1 MRSLLTGNSKDKM
14 VEDTVFKVVAEA
26 MEAIKIHG
34 DKVVNATLGSLSDED
49 GNLVTMKS
57 VWDEYKNIDVKE
69 LASYSASFRGE
80 ADYIDAIEKWVF
92 QGVKKEFFSGIV
104 ATPGGSG
111 AVSTT
116 FKNYL
121 GRGETVLLPEIGWGP
136 YWLMAKEFG
145 FYTEEYSLFN
155 GDAFDMESF
164 KSKCKALMEKQG
176 KVLAVINDPCH
187 NPTGYSLTTEEWKD
201 IIDFMDE
208 LSKKG
213 PVILLDDIAYMDF
226 SKERERVIKAMEELN
241 GRSKNFLVVFA
252 FSISKTL
259 TAYGLRVG
267 AQIGVSSSKEVI
279 DDFVRANEISA
290 RAVWSNI
297 PKGGMKL
304 FSRLLLDKD
313 KKEAVNRERDSYI
326 DLLKDRSDIFM
337 NEARE
342 VGLPVYPYKE
352 GFFVTIKVED
362 IDSQKEI
369 QRRLKENLIYTIL
382 VNKGIRVAVCSLP
395 KRKIKGLAG
404 RIKEAFLDE

>member
-1 MRSLLTGNSKDKM
+1 MKSLLTENSTDKM

-26 MEAIKIHG
+26 MNAVKIHG

-57 VWDEYKNIDVKE
+57 VWDEYKNIDAKE

-80 ADYIDAIEKWVF
+80 ADFIEAVEKWVF
-92 QGVKKEFFSGIV
+92 QGVKKDFLTGIV

-145 FYTEEYSLFN
+145 FETEEYSLFD
-155 GDAFDMESF
+155 GDGFNMQSF
-164 KSKCKALMEKQG
+164 MTKCEAIMEKQG
-176 KVLAVINDPCH
+176 RLLAVINDPCH
-187 NPTGYSLTTEEWKD
+187 NPTGYSLTSEEWNNL
-201 IIDFMDE
+201 ISFMDK

-213 PVILLDDIAYMDF
+213 PVVLLDDIAYMDF
-226 SKERERVIKAMEELN
+226 SNNRETISKAMEELK
-241 GRSKNFLVVFA
+241 GRNENFLVVFA

-267 AQIGVSSSKEVI
+267 AQVAVSSSQQVI
-279 DDFVRANEISA
+279 DDFIRANEISA

-304 FSRLLLDKD
+304 FARLILDKY
-313 KKEAVNRERDSYI
+313 KREALTNERNIYI
-326 DLLKDRSDIFM
+326 ELLKDRSDIFM
-337 NEARE
+337 KEAEE

-352 GFFVTIKVED
+352 GFFVTLKVED
-362 IDSQKEI
+362 SKRQKEI
-369 QRRLKENLIYTIL
+369 QKKLKEKLIYTIL

-404 RIKEAFLDE
+404 RIKEAF

>member
-1 MRSLLTGNSKDKM
+1 MKTLLTENSKDKM

-26 MEAIKIHG
+26 MNAVKIHG
-34 DKVVNATLGSLSDED
+34 DKVVNATLGSLSDEN
-49 GNLVTMKS
+49 GNLVTMES
-57 VWDEYKNIDVKE
+57 VWEEYKNIDVKE

-80 ADYIDAIEKWVF
+80 ADYIEAIEKWVF
-92 QGVKKEFFSGIV
+92 QGVKKEFFNGIV

-145 FYTEEYSLFN
+145 FETEEYSLFDGN
-155 GDAFDMESF
+155 AFNMESF
-164 KSKCKALMEKQG
+164 KCRCKGIMEKQG
-176 KVLAVINDPCH
+176 KILAVINDPCH
-187 NPTGYSLTTEEWKD
+187 NPTGYSLTTDEWKN
-201 IIDFMDE
+201 IIDFMEE

-226 SKERERVIKAMEELN
+226 SKERERVIKVMEELN
-241 GRSKNFLVVFA
+241 DRNKNFLVVFA

-267 AQIGVSSSKEVI
+267 AQVAVSSSQEVI
-279 DDFVRANEISA
+279 DDFIRANEISA

-304 FSRLLLDKD
+304 FARLILDKN
-313 KKEAVNRERDSYI
+313 KKEAVSRERNSYI
-326 DLLKDRSDIFM
+326 ELLKERSDIFIS
-337 NEARE
+337 EAHE
-342 VGLPVYPYKE
+342 VGLPVYPYRE

-362 IDSQKEI
+362 VDKQKEI
-369 QRRLKENLIYTIL
+369 HKKLKENLIYTIL

-395 KRKIKGLAG
+395 KRKIKGLAK

>member
-1 MRSLLTGNSKDKM
+1 MKSLLTENSKDKM

-26 MEAIKIHG
+26 MNAAKIHG
-34 DKVVNATLGSLSDED
+34 DKVVNATLGSLSDEE

-57 VWDEYKNIDVKE
+57 VWDEYKDIDVKE

-80 ADYIDAIEKWVF
+80 ADFIEAVEKWVF
-92 QGVKKEFFSGIV
+92 QGVKKDFSTGIV

-116 FKNYL
+116 LRNYL
-121 GRGETVLLPEIGWGP
+121 GRGETLLLPEIGWGP
-136 YWLMAKEFG
+136 YWLMSKEFG
-145 FYTEEYSLFN
+145 FEIEEYSLFH
-155 GDAFDMESF
+155 GEAFDMQSF
-164 KSKCKALMEKQG
+164 KEKCEAIMEKQG
-176 KVLAVINDPCH
+176 RVLAVINDPCH
-187 NPTGYSLTTEEWKD
+187 NPTGYSLTSEEWKNLV
-201 IIDFMDE
+201 DFMNE

-213 PVILLDDIAYMDF
+213 PVVLLDDIAYMDF
-226 SKERERVIKAMEELN
+226 SNNRETITKSMEELN
-241 GRSKNFLVVFA
+241 GRNENFLVIFA

-267 AQIGVSSSKEVI
+267 AQVAVSSSQQVI

-304 FSRLLLDKD
+304 FARLILDENKR
-313 KKEAVNRERDSYI
+313 EALTRERNFYI

-337 NEARE
+337 KEAKE

-362 IDSQKEI
+362 SERQKEI
-369 QRRLKENLIYTIL
+369 QKKLKEKLIYTIL

-404 RIKEAFLDE
+404 RIKEAF

>member
-1 MRSLLTGNSKDKM
+1 MKSLLTENSTDKM

-26 MEAIKIHG
+26 MNAVKIHG

-57 VWDEYKNIDVKE
+57 VWDEYKNIDSKE

-80 ADYIDAIEKWVF
+80 ADFIEAVEKWVF
-92 QGVKKEFFSGIV
+92 QGVKKDFLTGIV

-145 FYTEEYSLFN
+145 FETEEYSLFD
-155 GDAFDMESF
+155 GDGFNMQSF
-164 KSKCKALMEKQG
+164 MTKCEAIMEKQG
-176 KVLAVINDPCH
+176 RLLAVINDPCH
-187 NPTGYSLTTEEWKD
+187 NPTGYSLTSEEWNNL
-201 IIDFMDE
+201 ISFMDK

-213 PVILLDDIAYMDF
+213 PVVLLDDIAYMDF
-226 SKERERVIKAMEELN
+226 SNNRETISKAMEELK
-241 GRSKNFLVVFA
+241 GRNENFLVVFA

-267 AQIGVSSSKEVI
+267 AQVAVSSSQQVI
-279 DDFVRANEISA
+279 DDFIRANEISA

-304 FSRLLLDKD
+304 FARLILDKD
-313 KKEAVNRERDSYI
+313 KREALTNERNIYI
-326 DLLKDRSDIFM
+326 ELLKDRSDIFM
-337 NEARE
+337 KEAEE

-352 GFFVTIKVED
+352 GFFVTLKVED
-362 IDSQKEI
+362 SKRQKEI
-369 QRRLKENLIYTIL
+369 QKKLKEKLIYTIL

-404 RIKEAFLDE
+404 RIKEAF

>member
-1 MRSLLTGNSKDKM
+1 MKSLLTENSKDKM

-26 MEAIKIHG
+26 MNAAKIHG
-34 DKVVNATLGSLSDED
+34 DKVVNATLGSLSDEE

-57 VWDEYKNIDVKE
+57 VWDEYKDIDVKE

-80 ADYIDAIEKWVF
+80 ADFIEAVEKWVF
-92 QGVKKEFFSGIV
+92 QGVKKDFSTGIV

-116 FKNYL
+116 LRNYL
-121 GRGETVLLPEIGWGP
+121 GRGETLLLPEIGWGP

-145 FYTEEYSLFN
+145 FEIEEYSLFH
-155 GDAFDMESF
+155 GEAFDMQSF
-164 KSKCKALMEKQG
+164 KEKCEAIMEKQG
-176 KVLAVINDPCH
+176 RVLAVINDPCH
-187 NPTGYSLTTEEWKD
+187 NPTGYSLTSEEWKNLV
-201 IIDFMDE
+201 DFMDE

-213 PVILLDDIAYMDF
+213 PVVLLDDIAYMDF
-226 SKERERVIKAMEELN
+226 SNNRETITKSMEELN
-241 GRSKNFLVVFA
+241 GRNENFLVIFA

-267 AQIGVSSSKEVI
+267 AQVAVSSSQQVI
-279 DDFVRANEISA
+279 DDFIRANEISA

-304 FSRLLLDKD
+304 FARLILDENKR
-313 KKEAVNRERDSYI
+313 EALTRERNFYI

-337 NEARE
+337 KEAKE

-362 IDSQKEI
+362 SERQKEI
-369 QRRLKENLIYTIL
+369 QKKLKEKLIYTIL

-404 RIKEAFLDE
+404 RIKEAF

>member
-1 MRSLLTGNSKDKM
+1 MKSLLTENSTDKM

-26 MEAIKIHG
+26 MNAVKIHG

-80 ADYIDAIEKWVF
+80 ADFIEAVEKWVF
-92 QGVKKEFFSGIV
+92 QGVEKDFLTGIV

-145 FYTEEYSLFN
+145 FETEEYSLFD
-155 GDAFDMESF
+155 GDGFNMQSF
-164 KSKCKALMEKQG
+164 KTKCESIMEKQG
-176 KVLAVINDPCH
+176 RLLAVINDPCH
-187 NPTGYSLTTEEWKD
+187 NPTGYSLTSTEWKNL
-201 IIDFMDE
+201 INFMDE

-213 PVILLDDIAYMDF
+213 PVVLLDDIAYMDF
-226 SKERERVIKAMEELN
+226 SNNRETISKAMEELN
-241 GRSKNFLVVFA
+241 NRNENFLVVFA

-267 AQIGVSSSKEVI
+267 AQVAVSSSQQVI
-279 DDFVRANEISA
+279 DDFIRANEISA

-297 PKGGMKL
+297 PKGAMKL
-304 FSRLLLDKD
+304 FARLILDKD
-313 KKEAVNRERDSYI
+313 KREALTNERNLYI
-326 DLLKDRSDIFM
+326 ELLKDRSDIFM
-337 NEARE
+337 KEAEE

-352 GFFVTIKVED
+352 GFFVTLKVED
-362 IDSQKEI
+362 SERQKEI
-369 QRRLKENLIYTIL
+369 QKKLKENLIYTIL

-404 RIKEAFLDE
+404 RIKEAF

>member
-1 MRSLLTGNSKDKM
+1 MKSLLTENSTDKM

-26 MEAIKIHG
+26 MNAVKIHG

-80 ADYIDAIEKWVF
+80 ADFIEAVEKWVF
-92 QGVKKEFFSGIV
+92 QGVEKDFLTGIV

-145 FYTEEYSLFN
+145 FETEEYSLFD
-155 GDAFDMESF
+155 GDGFNMQSF
-164 KSKCKALMEKQG
+164 KTKCESIMEKQG
-176 KVLAVINDPCH
+176 RLLAVINDPCH
-187 NPTGYSLTTEEWKD
+187 NPTGYSLTSEEWKNL
-201 IIDFMDE
+201 INFMDE

-213 PVILLDDIAYMDF
+213 PVVLLDDIAYMDF
-226 SKERERVIKAMEELN
+226 SNNRETISKAMEELN
-241 GRSKNFLVVFA
+241 NRNENFLVVFA

-267 AQIGVSSSKEVI
+267 AQVAVSSSQQVI
-279 DDFVRANEISA
+279 DDFIRANEISA

-297 PKGGMKL
+297 PKGAMKL
-304 FSRLLLDKD
+304 FARLILDKD
-313 KKEAVNRERDSYI
+313 KREALTNERNLYI
-326 DLLKDRSDIFM
+326 ELLKDRSDIFM
-337 NEARE
+337 KEAEE

-352 GFFVTIKVED
+352 GFFVTLKVED
-362 IDSQKEI
+362 SERQKEI
-369 QRRLKENLIYTIL
+369 QKKLKENLIYTIL

-404 RIKEAFLDE
+404 RIKEAF

>member
-1 MRSLLTGNSKDKM
+1 MKSLLTENSKDKM

-26 MEAIKIHG
+26 MNAAKIHG
-34 DKVVNATLGSLSDED
+34 DKVVNATLGSLSDEE

-57 VWDEYKNIDVKE
+57 VWDEYKDIDVKE

-80 ADYIDAIEKWVF
+80 SDFIEAVEKWVF
-92 QGVKKEFFSGIV
+92 QGVKKDFSTGIV

-116 FKNYL
+116 LRNYL
-121 GRGETVLLPEIGWGP
+121 GRGETLLLPEIGWGP

-145 FYTEEYSLFN
+145 FEIEEYSLFH
-155 GDAFDMESF
+155 GEAFDMQSF
-164 KSKCKALMEKQG
+164 KEKCEAIMEKQG
-176 KVLAVINDPCH
+176 RVLAVINDPCH
-187 NPTGYSLTTEEWKD
+187 NPTGYSLTSEEWKNLV
-201 IIDFMDE
+201 DFMNE

-213 PVILLDDIAYMDF
+213 PVVLLDDIAYMDF
-226 SKERERVIKAMEELN
+226 SNNRETITKSMEELK
-241 GRSKNFLVVFA
+241 GRNENFLVIFA

-267 AQIGVSSSKEVI
+267 AQVAVSSSQQVI
-279 DDFVRANEISA
+279 DDFIRANEISA

-304 FSRLLLDKD
+304 FARLILDENKR
-313 KKEAVNRERDSYI
+313 EALTRERNFYI

-337 NEARE
+337 KEAKE

-362 IDSQKEI
+362 SERQKEI
-369 QRRLKENLIYTIL
+369 QKKLKEKLIYTIL

-404 RIKEAFLDE
+404 RIKEAF

>member
-1 MRSLLTGNSKDKM
+1 MKSLLTENSKDKM

-26 MEAIKIHG
+26 MNAAKIHG
-34 DKVVNATLGSLSDED
+34 DKVVNATLGSLSDEE

-57 VWDEYKNIDVKE
+57 VWDEYKDIDVKE

-80 ADYIDAIEKWVF
+80 SDFIEAVEKWVF
-92 QGVKKEFFSGIV
+92 QGVKKDFSTGIV

-116 FKNYL
+116 LRNYL
-121 GRGETVLLPEIGWGP
+121 GRGETLLLPEIGWGP

-145 FYTEEYSLFN
+145 FEIEEYSLFH
-155 GDAFDMESF
+155 GEAFDMQSF
-164 KSKCKALMEKQG
+164 KEKCEAIMEKQG
-176 KVLAVINDPCH
+176 RVLAVINDPCH
-187 NPTGYSLTTEEWKD
+187 NPTGYSLTSEEWKNLV
-201 IIDFMDE
+201 DFMNE

-213 PVILLDDIAYMDF
+213 PVVLLDDIAYMDF
-226 SKERERVIKAMEELN
+226 SNNRETITKSMEELK
-241 GRSKNFLVVFA
+241 GRNENFLVIFA

-267 AQIGVSSSKEVI
+267 AQVAVSSSQQVI
-279 DDFVRANEISA
+279 DDFIRANEISA

-304 FSRLLLDKD
+304 FARLILDENKR
-313 KKEAVNRERDSYI
+313 EALTRERNFYI

-337 NEARE
+337 KEAEE

-362 IDSQKEI
+362 SERQKEI
-369 QRRLKENLIYTIL
+369 QKKLKEKLIYTIL

-404 RIKEAFLDE
+404 RIKEAF

>member
-1 MRSLLTGNSKDKM
+1 MKSLLTENSKDKM

-26 MEAIKIHG
+26 MNAAKIHG
-34 DKVVNATLGSLSDED
+34 DKVVNATLGSLSDEE

-57 VWDEYKNIDVKE
+57 VWDEYKDIDVKE

-80 ADYIDAIEKWVF
+80 ADFIEAVEKWVF
-92 QGVKKEFFSGIV
+92 QGVKKDFSTGIV

-116 FKNYL
+116 LRNYL
-121 GRGETVLLPEIGWGP
+121 GRGETLLLPEIGWGP

-145 FYTEEYSLFN
+145 FEIEEYSLFH
-155 GDAFDMESF
+155 GEAFDMQSF
-164 KSKCKALMEKQG
+164 KEKCEAIMEKQG
-176 KVLAVINDPCH
+176 RVLAVINDPCH
-187 NPTGYSLTTEEWKD
+187 NPTGYSLTSEEWKNLV
-201 IIDFMDE
+201 DFMDE

-213 PVILLDDIAYMDF
+213 PVVLLDDIAYMDF
-226 SKERERVIKAMEELN
+226 SNNRETITKSMEELK
-241 GRSKNFLVVFA
+241 GRNENFLVIFA

-267 AQIGVSSSKEVI
+267 AQVAVSSSQQVI
-279 DDFVRANEISA
+279 DDFIRANEISA

-304 FSRLLLDKD
+304 FARLILDENKR
-313 KKEAVNRERDSYI
+313 EALTRERNFYI

-337 NEARE
+337 KEAKE

-362 IDSQKEI
+362 SERQKEI
-369 QRRLKENLIYTIL
+369 QKKLKEKLIYTIL

-404 RIKEAFLDE
+404 RIKEAF

>member
-1 MRSLLTGNSKDKM
+1 MKTLLTENSKDKM

-26 MEAIKIHG
+26 MDSIKIHG

-57 VWDEYKNIDVKE
+57 VWEEYKNIDVKD

-92 QGVKKEFFSGIV
+92 RGVKRDFLSGVV

-145 FYTEEYSLFN
+145 FETEEYSLFD
-155 GDAFDMESF
+155 GDAFDMGSF
-164 KSKCKALMEKQG
+164 KSRCESIMEKQG

-187 NPTGYSLTTEEWKD
+187 NPTGYSLSSEEWKGV
-201 IIDFMDE
+201 IDFLNE
-208 LSKKG
+208 LSKDG

-226 SKERERVIKAMEELN
+226 SNDRKKITKDIEQLN
-241 GRSKNFLVVFA
+241 GRNKNFLVIFA

-267 AQIGVSSSKEVI
+267 AQIAVSSSQEVI
-279 DDFVRANEISA
+279 EDFVRANEISA

-304 FSRLLLDKD
+304 FAKLILEKE
-313 KKEAVNRERDSYI
+313 KKEAVITERDSYI
-326 DLLKDRSDIFM
+326 ELLKDRSDIFM
-337 NEARE
+337 KEASDVE
-342 VGLPVYPYKE
+342 LPVYPYKE
-352 GFFVTIKVED
+352 GFFITVKIED
-362 IDSQKEI
+362 IEKQKKI
-369 QRRLKENLIYTIL
+369 HRKLKEKLIYTIM

>member
-1 MRSLLTGNSKDKM
+1 MKSLLTENSKDKM

-26 MEAIKIHG
+26 MNAAKIHG
-34 DKVVNATLGSLSDED
+34 DKVVNATLGSLSDEE

-57 VWDEYKNIDVKE
+57 VWDEYKDIDVKE

-80 ADYIDAIEKWVF
+80 ADFIEAVEKWVF
-92 QGVKKEFFSGIV
+92 QGVKKDFSTGIV

-116 FKNYL
+116 LKNYL
-121 GRGETVLLPEIGWGP
+121 GRGETLLLPEIGWGP

-145 FYTEEYSLFN
+145 FDIEEYSLFD
-155 GDAFDMESF
+155 GDAFDMQSF
-164 KSKCKALMEKQG
+164 MTRCEAIMEKQG
-176 KVLAVINDPCH
+176 RVLAVINDPCH
-187 NPTGYSLTTEEWKD
+187 NPTGYSLTSEEWKNL
-201 IIDFMDE
+201 IDFMDE

-213 PVILLDDIAYMDF
+213 PVVLLDDIAYMDF
-226 SKERERVIKAMEELN
+226 SNNRETISKAMEELN
-241 GRSKNFLVVFA
+241 GRNENFLVIFA

-267 AQIGVSSSKEVI
+267 AQVAASSSQEVI
-279 DDFVRANEISA
+279 DDFIRANEISA

-304 FSRLLLDKD
+304 FARLILDED
-313 KKEAVNRERDSYI
+313 KKEALTRERNFYI

-337 NEARE
+337 KEAEE
-342 VGLPVYPYKE
+342 VGLPVYPYRE

-362 IDSQKEI
+362 SERQKEI
-369 QRRLKENLIYTIL
+369 QRKLKEKLIYTIL

-404 RIKEAFLDE
+404 RIKEAF